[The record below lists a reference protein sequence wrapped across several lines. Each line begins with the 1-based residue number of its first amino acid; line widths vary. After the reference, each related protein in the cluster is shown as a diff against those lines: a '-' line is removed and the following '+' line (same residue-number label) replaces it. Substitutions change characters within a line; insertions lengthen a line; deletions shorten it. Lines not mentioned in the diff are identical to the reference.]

1 MRDPPYYKLALTPG
15 CVTTWTGHRKLIGMR
30 FLFPPLS
37 DELSLLDK
45 ARVWVA
51 RHEHKYFVGWT
62 QAELDRMDPLLRPLT
77 TITSQM
83 YKLHMNRWVGVA
95 GRMDPPGPPWP

>member
-1 MRDPPYYKLALTPG
+1 LLHALIEFDFLNAG
-15 CVTTWTGHRKLIGMR
+15 SSWSGHRKLIGMR

-37 DELSLLDK
+37 DDLSLLEK

-62 QAELDRMDPLLRPLT
+62 EAELARIDPQLRPLT
-77 TITSQM
+77 PITPQL
-83 YKLHMNRWVGVA
+83 YKLHMNRLDFHLICTFKKYLLLVL
-95 GRMDPPGPPWP
+95 